1 MKALK
6 YLAIVLG
13 AFFLF
18 AACQKELSF
27 ENGLPVAPAAGS
39 LKSLSGNCMP
49 AAINGKYVKNT
60 SLTDSNSVTV
70 QVNITAPGSYIIST
84 DTANGFSF
92 HGSGVVADSG
102 LQSIILKG
110 TGTPAVAQQTN
121 FTVSFDSTVCMF
133 SINVTDSLI
142 TPPVTSGDY
151 FPTGDSSNWTYQLNP
166 GDPLPEDT
174 ARIEASKTDTII
186 AGNTYR
192 IFVFAGDN
200 YENYF
205 RKGAGLYYEYGDFD
219 NRLLDAPLSA
229 TVNDKVDYIFLKD
242 NVSVGSTWE
251 SPEVNATLA
260 TIAGKAKIRFT
271 IGGKD
276 VQNIGTT
283 INDSVIQVKREYMFS
298 PSSPSVPYQTVVTA
312 YFYYAKNIGFIK
324 AELADDPSSGLY
336 LTHSEI
342 RF

>member
-49 AAINGKYVKNT
+49 ATINGKYVKNT
-60 SLTDSNSVTV
+60 SLSDSNSVTV
-70 QVNITAPGSYIIST
+70 QVNITTPGSYIIST

-133 SINVTDSLI
+133 SINVTDTVI
-142 TPPVTSGDY
+142 HAPVTSGDY
-151 FPTGDSSNWTYQLNP
+151 FPTGDSSNWTYELNSREASS
-166 GDPLPEDT
+166 GDT
-174 ARIEASKTDTII
+174 ARITVSKTDTTI

-192 IFVFAGDN
+192 TFVYSPD
-200 YENYF
+200 ENESYF
-205 RKGAGLYYEYGDFD
+205 RKGGGLYYEYSDLDDEALFD
-219 NRLLDAPLSA
+219 
-229 TVNDKVDYIFLKD
+229 TVNNKVDYIFLKD
-242 NVSVGSTWE
+242 NVPVGSTWE

-260 TIAGKAKIRFT
+260 TLPGKAKIKFT
-271 IGGKD
+271 IEGKD
-276 VQNIGTT
+276 IQTTIGTS
-283 INDSVIQVKREYMFS
+283 NFDSVIQVKREYMFS
-298 PSSPSVPYQTVVTA
+298 PSSPSVPYQTVVTGN
-312 YFYYAKNIGFIK
+312 FYYAKNVGFIK
-324 AELADDPSSGLY
+324 AEFSGLSSTGIY
-336 LTHSEI
+336 VKHVEI